1 LTLDATKEQLKS
13 APDFKYDRSN
23 FAWVPETSSCHLLR
37 DATLEEWS
45 HFLGGVAPGVDYFS
59 TSTMR
64 TRSTVFLAPSF
75 RKMFLR

>member
-1 LTLDATKEQLKS
+1 VHRLRNGACAHRAS
-13 APDFKYDRSN
+13 FAM
-23 FAWVPETSSCHLLR
+23 AWVPETSSCHLLR